1 MIMKYL
7 KRFLI
12 FGDNRIFHMCNTKLS
27 CKILDSIMPR
37 ITDLG
42 SLIFSGLLPLI
53 LIVIN
58 AGRSRILGIEMLA
71 SLSFSQVFVQI
82 LKRTLTRERPYNIL
96 ENIKTFD
103 IVLKDYSFP
112 SGHTTAS
119 FSMATILTYYLPQFM
134 ILFIALA
141 FLVGISRIYLA
152 VHYPSDVIVGI
163 ILGVMS
169 SMITH
174 SYFINN
180 IFRAAI

>member
-1 MIMKYL
+1 MRYL
-7 KRFLI
+7 KRFI
-12 FGDNRIFHMCNTKLS
+12 TFGDSRIFHMCNTKLS
-27 CKILDSIMPR
+27 CKALDLIMPR
-37 ITDLG
+37 ITELG
-42 SLIFSGLLPLI
+42 SLIFSGLMPLI
-53 LIVIN
+53 LIVVNI
-58 AGRSRILGIEMLA
+58 GKTRPLGIEMLA

-82 LKRTLTRERPYNIL
+82 LKRSFTRERPYNIL

-134 ILFIALA
+134 IVFMGLA

-163 ILGVMS
+163 VLGVTS
-169 SMITH
+169 SIITH

-180 IFRAAI
+180 IFKVVN